1 MALKDPRIPEGL
13 NEQFLDMLEDYFA
26 QPYETKLKDARP
38 ELHYQVGVT
47 PGGREDPKCRSD
59 ETCQR
64 VISQLEEGERPE
76 TATGPDPKWRFFWR
90 IGETRPSTQFPA
102 LNAPPVV
109 PESQDEVKW
118 KKTMN
123 AWGGALHDAG
133 ISLTRALALG
143 LGLPHEESLASM
155 VKGGP
160 HLLAPTGSDLTT
172 GEERVGRVLAGFHYD
187 LNLLTLHGRSRY
199 PGLHIWARNTGKRLA
214 PRVPPGCLLVQAGKQ
229 LEWLT
234 GGAIR
239 AGYHEVVI
247 LPGTLEAVE
256 KTKAQTPNPDAPV
269 WRVSST
275 FFLHTA
281 SDELLAPIPPTFPED
296 PEKYPAMRCGD
307 YVQRELSTIRL
318 ASTE

>member
-1 MALKDPRIPEGL
+1 
-13 NEQFLDMLEDYFA
+13 MLEEYFA

-47 PGGREDPKCRSD
+47 PGGREDPKCRAD

-64 VISQLEEGERPE
+64 VIAELEEGERPE
-76 TATGPDPKWRFFWR
+76 PATGPDPKWRFFWR
-90 IGETRPSTQFPA
+90 IGQTRPSTRFPA
-102 LNAPPVV
+102 LNASPVI
-109 PESQDEVKW
+109 PEGMEREKW
-118 KKTMN
+118 VRTMDG
-123 AWGGALHDAG
+123 WGGALHDAG
-133 ISLTRALALG
+133 IALTRALALG
-143 LGLPHEESLASM
+143 LGLPREDSLESLA
-155 VKGGP
+155 KGGP

-172 GEERVGRVLAGFHYD
+172 GEEKVGRVLAGFHYD

-214 PRVPPGCLLVQAGKQ
+214 PRVPAGCLLVQAGKQ

-247 LPGTLEAVE
+247 LPETLEAV
-256 KTKAQTPNPDAPV
+256 KRTKAQRADPTQPI

-281 SDELLAPIPPTFPED
+281 SDELLAPMGPTFPPN
-296 PEKYPAMRCGD
+296 PEKYPAMQCGE

-318 ASTE
+318 ASSEKNE